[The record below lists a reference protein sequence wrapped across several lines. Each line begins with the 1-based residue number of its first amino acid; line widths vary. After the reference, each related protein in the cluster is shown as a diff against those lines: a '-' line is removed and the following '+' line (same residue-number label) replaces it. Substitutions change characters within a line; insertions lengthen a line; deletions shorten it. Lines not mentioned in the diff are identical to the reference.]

1 MRHLFRSVLLLVVGA
16 TLGSGGAGMEKLSG
30 ETASAEAVT
39 PGSPQPAHDP
49 NEVACPACGERQ
61 LPGENCV
68 KCGGSLED
76 ALATG
81 KAFAQVVEVEELIE
95 KARREGHDTVYFEIV
110 PFVARLGLETR
121 WDLPEQGRR
130 RAGYVSWALAETTTT
145 KQQLHQVLAGKR
157 KALTVPPVP
166 DYADLEIRDGYLR
179 QNGKPL
185 LLFGVNLK
193 GPVELR
199 GRFFAAENMG
209 TIVSGVGGTRFDYT
223 EQPIWQAY
231 TADPDTHRVWAGGEW
246 CGHIICDEYSI
257 HGGAGGPCII
267 CLESP
272 HTRQAVVE
280 YFQKV
285 VPALRDSGRQKFYPL
300 DWEFAYI
307 CFCDR
312 SLAMWRG
319 WLARQYPSVDALNEV
334 WGTDFADFDSVT
346 FPALKCTEE
355 PNRAKWYD
363 FARFNCWRFTDYMT
377 WARSEVR
384 RLAPGALTSTGAP
397 FYMLAGQMGWAGID
411 AEALDRSVNDV
422 ILNEAQPSTLTTDL
436 LRSIAVE
443 KKLIQDS
450 EYHGDIA
457 HIMAHFLHGDGYVSM
472 WFWPE
477 KLTPDPPSFYA
488 SDIGR
493 SPRVPLE
500 DVALCMR
507 SALDVRRLTPYILP
521 FHDQLAEVALLYS
534 HDSMLQLPPELRQG
548 RDTPHLFAIRTIYEG
563 TVYLDAPTRFLT
575 ERQVD
580 EGRWGQVKLLILPAV
595 EYQNPTTQ
603 TALLDWVRK
612 GGTLVSTPNSW
623 LADQY
628 ARPADYLA
636 HLGIRVAGMALPE
649 VRMSAPRPDI
659 EKGTGFIMGAISE
672 RELRRV
678 PRSELEETADW
689 PFAKRGLKLE
699 GWGVQQTLEI
709 TDPHAKVIARLKD
722 GRPAIVTLPVGEGTV
737 YYFATPLEERSFH
750 RFFDCLYDAA
760 GVRRPVRAVDEN
772 GEHPFL
778 VDSRT
783 VATDDGYLCYV
794 SNLQRGN
801 TEVRLRLPDG
811 VAAVTNLS
819 TEEPVAYKP
828 GEELTLSLGRYETV
842 MLQLTA
848 ASGGRAA
855 GAGAGAATP

>member
-1 MRHLFRSVLLLVVGA
+1 MRCLFGTVLVLGLGA
-16 TLGSGGAGMEKLSG
+16 CAFAGGAST
-30 ETASAEAVT
+30 ETSDEQAAPTEAVELSV
-39 PGSPQPAHDP
+39 PRPPHDP
-49 NEVACPACGERQ
+49 NEVACRNCGERQ
-61 LPGENCV
+61 APGEKCV
-68 KCGGSLED
+68 KCAGSLEN
-76 ALATG
+76 ALPTG

-95 KARREGHDTVYFEIV
+95 KARRQGHDTIYFEIV

-121 WDLPEQGRR
+121 WDLPEQSRR
-130 RAGYVSWALAETTTT
+130 RAGYVSWALAETAKV
-145 KQQLHQVLAGKR
+145 KQQLLEVLDGKR
-157 KALTVPPVP
+157 RTLSVAPVP

-179 QNGKPL
+179 QGDKPV

-199 GRFFAAENMG
+199 GRFFAAENIG

-231 TADPDTHRVWAGGEW
+231 NTDPDTHRVWAGGEW

-272 HTRQAVVE
+272 ATRQAVVE
-280 YFQKV
+280 YFRKV

-319 WLARQYPSVDALNEV
+319 WLAKQYPSIEALNEV
-334 WGTDFADFDSVT
+334 WATDFADFGSVT
-346 FPALKCTEE
+346 FPAMKCTEE

-377 WARSEVR
+377 WARDELRKV
-384 RLAPGALTSTGAP
+384 APGALTCTGAP

-411 AEALDRSVNDV
+411 TEALDRSVNDV
-422 ILNEAQPSTLTTDL
+422 ILNEAHASTLATDL

-443 KKLIQDS
+443 KKLLQDS

-457 HIMAHFLHGDGYVSM
+457 HVMAHFLHGEGYVSI

-477 KLTPDPPSFYA
+477 ELKPDPPSFYS

-493 SPRVPLE
+493 SPRVPLD
-500 DVALCMR
+500 DVTLCMR
-507 SALDVRRLTPYILP
+507 SALDVRRLTPYIIP
-521 FHDQLAEVALLYS
+521 FHDQPAEVALLYS
-534 HDSMLQLPPELRQG
+534 HDSMLQLPPELRQS
-548 RDTPHLFAIRTIYEG
+548 RDTPHLFAMNTVYEG

-575 ERQVD
+575 ERQID
-580 EGRWGQVKLLILPAV
+580 ESRWGQVKLFILPAV
-595 EYQNPTTQ
+595 EYQNARTQ
-603 TALLDWVRK
+603 AAVLDWVRK
-612 GGTLVSTPNSW
+612 GGTLVATPNSW

-628 ARPADYLA
+628 ARPTDYLA
-636 HLGIRVAGMALPE
+636 KLGIRITGMALPE
-649 VRMSAPRPDI
+649 VRISEPRPDI
-659 EKGTGFIMGAISE
+659 DKAPGFIMGAISD

-678 PRSELEETADW
+678 PRSQLEETADW
-689 PFAKRGLKLE
+689 PFPKRGLKLE
-699 GWGVQQTLEI
+699 GWGVQQTLELA
-709 TDPHAKVIARLKD
+709 DPRAKVIAKFPD

-750 RFFDCLYDAA
+750 RFFDCLYDAV
-760 GVRRPVRAVDEN
+760 GVRRPVRTVDAQ
-772 GEHPFL
+772 GEKLFS

-783 VATDDGYLCYV
+783 VATADGYLCYV
-794 SNLQRGN
+794 SNLQSRGC
-801 TEVRLRLPDG
+801 EVRLRLPDG
-811 VAAVTNLS
+811 VTAVTNLS
-819 TEEPVAYKP
+819 TEEPLAYKP
-828 GEELTLSLGRYETV
+828 GEELVLSLDRYETV
-842 MLQLTA
+842 MLKLGA
-848 ASGGRAA
+848 AGGRAEQ
-855 GAGAGAATP
+855 GR